1 MGRRSGSDSATKAI
15 GLFLERSIWAQ
26 AELARELDLTTEA
39 TRSVLRSLCE
49 AQIPLSSERHGPQV
63 YWKLE
68 EGWLAGSVRIRK
80 ALLPEFYALILS
92 APRGPGRERF
102 LRELL
107 AAGGWGEKAV
117 DAIVPATMP
126 DEVDRQL
133 RALLDS
139 VRRRQCLAI
148 KYHSQNSGDLSWR
161 DVSPQLVEHAGTPRV
176 IAWCHRSGALKV
188 FRVDRI
194 QDTATRPAVVFR
206 ETPRAEIEEFQRGG
220 VNGYRGAARVP
231 FWFEVR
237 RSERWIEDNL
247 PAMFTFKK
255 TVSGDRM
262 RVEGEVA
269 GHLVLARFVASL
281 GAHVMG
287 MDPALAEAVRE
298 VAEGALEAARAAL
311 NAGSVTTIGDDAAGR
326 IGVIHLR
333 RFARKR

>member
-1 MGRRSGSDSATKAI
+1 M
-15 GLFLERSIWAQ
+15 
-26 AELARELDLTTEA
+26 
-39 TRSVLRSLCE
+39 
-49 AQIPLSSERHGPQV
+49 
-63 YWKLE
+63 
-68 EGWLAGSVRIRK
+68 
-80 ALLPEFYALILS
+80 
-92 APRGPGRERF
+92 
-102 LRELL
+102 
-107 AAGGWGEKAV
+107 
-117 DAIVPATMP
+117 DAIVPATTP
-126 DEVDRQL
+126 DEVDQHL

-194 QDTATRPAVVFR
+194 QQDDDAARGGVSGR
-206 ETPRAEIEEFQRGG
+206 RPRAEIEEFQRGG

-262 RVEGEVA
+262 RSR
-269 GHLVLARFVASL
+269 ARSRGTWCSPASW
-281 GAHVMG
+281 
-287 MDPALAEAVRE
+287 
-298 VAEGALEAARAAL
+298 RASAPM
-311 NAGSVTTIGDDAAGR
+311 
-326 IGVIHLR
+326 
-333 RFARKR
+333 